1 MSSNEQTLN
10 IMLDLNMT
18 SCKTRRNQQKK
29 LLWMQRDACY
39 CPGDSCYFYVWLK
52 GHALCSCDITKA
64 KLWKQT
70 SLLSFLL
77 RTQMRFYF
85 LFSSTSLMGKGF
97 SPLKAPVCCSDALSE
112 TTEIKFTWLAVFP
125 GAKRIQAARSACYFA
140 HDSSYLSP
148 SLDLHC
154 PARSGKLGKSAV
166 AASSLRISW
175 RTGTGL
181 LYISHLSFSVWQ
193 ESQYWRVCLLEYI

>member
-1 MSSNEQTLN
+1 MRVTALVITVLFMYGWKVMLYAHVISQRLNCESKPASSVF
-10 IMLDLNMT
+10 
-18 SCKTRRNQQKK
+18 R
-29 LLWMQRDACY
+29 
-39 CPGDSCYFYVWLK
+39 YVPK
-52 GHALCSCDITKA
+52 CD
-64 KLWKQT
+64 
-70 SLLSFLL
+70 FV
-77 RTQMRFYF
+77 
-85 LFSSTSLMGKGF
+85 FSSTSLMGKGF
-97 SPLKAPVCCSDALSE
+97 SPLRAPVCCSDALSE

-148 SLDLHC
+148 SLDQCC

-193 ESQYWRVCLLEYI
+193 ESQYWRVCLPEYV